1 MQPTS
6 GERFSGIVNMAKALR
21 REHLFILH
29 EQNCFASL
37 HEEYDQNSCEA
48 LQISWTCARQRQ
60 ILNNLILAKPESGP
74 SVSCQ
79 RVKLLENSYFIHIH
93 QCRFIKYPQIV
104 GTIELLNYL
113 YANPTV
119 LANILSFA
127 DRCGIT
133 QDKTDPV
140 ITFIVNG
147 LYRSAMYPKD
157 AEMVIKVLQVL
168 IETQI
173 AKSDNPRR
181 LLRVGSSSFTRL
193 YQKYHESTFAP
204 KIFLKAILFEPIMS
218 VLTDDERKWEV
229 DPLKIISVQSASEN
243 EKMFGEESSPE
254 YLKNLQRYR
263 KDTVDRLYTHVSNFI
278 KSFSDNWCLFP
289 STLRWLCQ
297 SMNHLLKP
305 ANLSKEDIHIILTD
319 LIFTNFIC
327 PAILSPNIHGIT
339 DAPLSENTRFNLVQ
353 IGQVIQTLALFEIQ
367 PIDDKLK
374 DLYDKFENNCIRVLL
389 NQLHYESFSKSFES
403 NNKLQYQNLL
413 NNKLVLASND
423 ELKTL
428 ISLLKE
434 TMEHEIEAF
443 SPEESCKL
451 KQIVDQLPN
460 LTEINQH
467 TATSMIDSVLPN
479 YTKKTKS
486 TIKPQVSKSKSMNTS
501 PTQMNSGVENIPN
514 PCNNNNVAEVVLI
527 IPLAMKEGKMLNED
541 EFINNMSDE
550 ISTTPLQINFKEDH
564 NTLESGRKNDGDK
577 LNNYSL
583 AQDDASIGNTSDN
596 LEAVS
601 EAHSNHSVASSLELE
616 ETDQND
622 NDNLSDM
629 ISANVS
635 GRGTPNISGRDTPSS
650 QVTEGGGEAQHFTT
664 PQMTKILNKTRS
676 DIEDKFCKFEIK
688 KLMEGDETIS
698 IISDTWS
705 TDVLASDSE
714 PIEVSER
721 NFSTPLI
728 PTTPLMP
735 GDHNYNPI
743 TNSFGQMRLN
753 NVDSETQSESAWS
766 TDAVMDTDD
775 NSVTTRSDIA
785 ESVVRDRDLQIVS
798 RNNSLDSS
806 LYCPKTLSFRGS
818 HTSLLQNSYNDN
830 GVTNCL
836 HPIVLPVRQSST
848 ESYHS
853 TNGSEHNKPS
863 NGSGMNEHNIQNN
876 TIETMGYLE
885 SHTSTDTNCNIAE
898 CVDSNDSATAID
910 VNHKNGCVHASMKST
925 NPFSDL
931 DCIFPS
937 SNNNNNKNNNN
948 NNNNHLSSTSI
959 LQHTLD
965 YVPNNGDEEL
975 SVEHRR
981 LSSEQRNAK
990 FDSRRNGMIDIL
1002 GNFSNSF
1009 SFSQLRDKDISYSLP
1024 ITSLKLPD
1032 DFKTGGASSMVV
1044 ESSSFLSNRASNC
1057 LKIVNKQSHANFNS
1071 AEVIGTEKQ
1080 RQQDSE
1086 LKQSCSNTSASKY
1099 NAKATGTIPKSI
1111 SFDSSADKTNRNDSA
1126 VNSPPGASRFSD
1138 GLKTN
1143 PGFFTKIKLGFKNR
1157 RNVSVNNKSRFSY
1170 TNNGQIC
1177 AVSVPHNNGM
1187 DCTNDTSEDILA
1199 KYRRKT
1205 STSSDAATTDTTSK
1219 MFSSSKSKNGDCDLR
1234 KSLEQTSTENSV
1246 SLSTIKRKLRVILSS
1261 MEVFSC
1267 DFENF
1272 DTDSSTPLL
1281 IYLRILQAQA
1291 LNNNNLQQLAGVS
1304 ELFRCIQSIDME
1316 SQEVLLKELHNDI
1329 LVRKSYIQYLMDCR
1343 QTLLSAIDNVE
1354 TLKEHLKL
1362 DSQLSIHHIIM
1373 TCVNMFLDKREQS
1386 VQKFHNEFVQ
1396 LTVADEKNDLLHV
1409 FLKTLMDELRT
1420 DTVLRCMTE
1429 WQTSEAE
1436 NCAES
1441 ILLHRLYQFVM
1452 FPNDDGDISRDLV
1465 LYVHINKL
1473 SKSITPDHSQ
1483 LRISGTYLN
1492 EAPWPFAQRQLSFIS
1507 AYRTPQDKVNCVIKC
1522 IKSLL
1527 SLLSIGSEKPVAADD
1542 IIPVLIY
1549 VIVKTNPPHL
1559 LSTIEYVNC
1568 FIGEKLFGENEY
1580 WWTQFC
1586 SAITFIKTM
1595 DYSE

>member
-6 GERFSGIVNMAKALR
+6 GERFTGIVNMAKSLR
-21 REHLFILH
+21 KEHLFILH

-37 HEEYDQNSCEA
+37 HEEYELNNCEA

-74 SVSCQ
+74 SASCQ
-79 RVKLLENSYFIHIH
+79 RVKLLENSCFVDIY
-93 QCRFIKYPQIV
+93 QCRFMKYPQIIA
-104 GTIELLNYL
+104 TIELLNYL

-127 DRCGIT
+127 DRCSIT
-133 QDKTDPV
+133 QAQTDPV
-140 ITFIVNG
+140 ITLIVNG
-147 LYRSAMYPKD
+147 LYRSAMYSKD
-157 AEMVIKVLQVL
+157 AEMVMKVLQQL

-193 YQKYHESTFAP
+193 YQKYHESTFAT
-204 KIFLKAILFEPIMS
+204 KIFLKAILFEPLMS
-218 VLTDDERKWEV
+218 VLMDDERRWEI
-229 DPLKIISVQSASEN
+229 DPLKIIAVQSSSEN
-243 EKMFGEESSPE
+243 KKMFGEESSPE
-254 YLKNLQRYR
+254 YLKNLQQYR

-278 KSFSDNWCLFP
+278 KSFSDHWCLFP

-305 ANLSKEDIHIILTD
+305 ANLSKQDIHIIITD

-327 PAILSPNIHGIT
+327 PAILSPNIHGII

-353 IGQVIQTLALFEIQ
+353 IGQVIQTLALIEIQ
-367 PIDDKLK
+367 PFDDKLK
-374 DLYDKFENNCIRVLL
+374 DLYDKFESNCIRVLL
-389 NQLHYESFSKSFES
+389 NQLHYDSWPESFES
-403 NNKLQYQNLL
+403 NNKLQYQNML
-413 NNKLVLASND
+413 NNKLVLASNE
-423 ELKTL
+423 ELKAL
-428 ISLLKE
+428 ISLLKD
-434 TMEHEIEAF
+434 TMDRGCEEF
-443 SPEESCKL
+443 SSEESCKL
-451 KQIVDQLPN
+451 KRIIDHLPS
-460 LTEINQH
+460 LTEINQQ
-467 TATSMIDSVLPN
+467 TETSMTDSALSN
-479 YTKKTKS
+479 NAKKSKS
-486 TIKPQVSKSKSMNTS
+486 PAKLQVSKSKNINITPIQTS
-501 PTQMNSGVENIPN
+501 NGTENVTSLHKS
-514 PCNNNNVAEVVLI
+514 NNVAEVVLI
-527 IPLAMKEGKMLNED
+527 IPLTTNEQGKLLSEE
-541 EFINNMSDE
+541 EFFNNLQDE
-550 ISTTPLQINFKEDH
+550 ISTTPLQMNYKDDH
-564 NTLESGRKNDGDK
+564 SKIEAVGKTDRDK
-577 LNNYSL
+577 LNSYSL
-583 AQDDASIGNTSDN
+583 PQDDASIGNTSDN

-650 QVTEGGGEAQHFTT
+650 QVTEGGGEVQHFTT

-714 PIEVSER
+714 PIEMSER

-735 GDHNYNPI
+735 GDHSYNPI
-743 TNSFGQMRLN
+743 TNSFGQLRLN

-766 TDAVMDTDD
+766 TDAVMDHEE
-775 NSVTTRSDIA
+775 NGSTTRSDIG
-785 ESVVRDRDLQIVS
+785 ESVMRDRDVVS

-806 LYCPKTLSFRGS
+806 FYGPKTLSFRGS
-818 HTSLLQNSYNDN
+818 NTSLLQNTFSDNDP
-830 GVTNCL
+830 TNCL
-836 HPIVLPVRQSST
+836 RPIILPARQSST

-853 TNGSEHNKPS
+853 NNGSEKRYNRSARSES
-863 NGSGMNEHNIQNN
+863 NMKSNR
-876 TIETMGYLE
+876 TMGQFEYH
-885 SHTSTDTNCNIAE
+885 SSKDTNCNIAE
-898 CVDSNDSATAID
+898 CVDSRDSASAID
-910 VNHKNGCVHASMKST
+910 RIPTNGFVHANLKST
-925 NPFSDL
+925 NPFADMDSL
-931 DCIFPS
+931 FAS
-937 SNNNNNKNNNN
+937 TNNNN
-948 NNNNHLSSTSI
+948 NNNNNNTF
-959 LQHTLD
+959 D
-965 YVPNNGDEEL
+965 YLTNNADEEL

-1002 GNFSNSF
+1002 GNFSASF
-1009 SFSQLRDKDISYSLP
+1009 SFSQLRDKDISFSLP
-1024 ITSLKLPD
+1024 TTSLKLPD
-1032 DFKTGGASSMVV
+1032 DFKIDSASSTAI
-1044 ESSSFLSNRASNC
+1044 ESNSFLLNRTSNYLTKMEETRSHSNS
-1057 LKIVNKQSHANFNS
+1057 VS
-1071 AEVIGTEKQ
+1071 AEAPSTEKL
-1080 RQQDSE
+1080 QQHDSE
-1086 LKQSCSNTSASKY
+1086 LKPSGSNSSVSKY
-1099 NAKATGTIPKSI
+1099 NGKTTGTIPKSI
-1111 SFDSSADKTNRNDSA
+1111 SFDSSADKTNRNDFA
-1126 VNSPPGASRFSD
+1126 INSPPVVSRYSD
-1138 GLKTN
+1138 GLKTS
-1143 PGFFTKIKLGFKNR
+1143 PGFFTKIKLGFKSR
-1157 RNVSVNNKSRFSY
+1157 RNTSVNSKSRFSY
-1170 TNNGQIC
+1170 SNNNGQAC
-1177 AVSVPHNNGM
+1177 AISVSHNNGM
-1187 DCTNDTSEDILA
+1187 DGTNDTTEDILA

-1205 STSSDAATTDTTSK
+1205 STSSDAATADATSK
-1219 MFSSSKSKNGDCDLR
+1219 NFTSTKSKHGDGDRR
-1234 KSLEQTSTENSV
+1234 KSLEQPSTAYSV
-1246 SLSTIKRKLRVILSS
+1246 SLSSLKRKLRVVLSS

-1267 DFENF
+1267 DFGNF

-1281 IYLRILQAQA
+1281 IFLRVLQAQA
-1291 LNNNNLQQLAGVS
+1291 LNNNNLQQLAGIS
-1304 ELFRCIQSIDME
+1304 DLFRCIQSIDME

-1329 LVRKSYIQYLMDCR
+1329 LVRNAYIQYLMDCR

-1373 TCVNMFLDKREQS
+1373 TCVKMFMEKREQN

-1396 LTVADEKNDLLHV
+1396 LTVVDERKDLLHV
-1409 FLKTLMDELRT
+1409 FLRTLMEELRT

-1429 WQTSEAE
+1429 WQALEAR

-1452 FPNDDGDISRDLV
+1452 FPNDDGDISRDQV
-1465 LYVHINKL
+1465 LYEHIKKL

-1483 LRISGTYLN
+1483 LRISGAYLN

-1507 AYRTPQDKVNCVIKC
+1507 AYRTPQDKVTCVIKC

-1527 SLLSIGSEKPVAADD
+1527 SLLAIGSEKPVAADD

-1568 FIGEKLFGENEY
+1568 FIDEKLFGENEY